1 MLRSEGLEYI
11 EKDGTVQFIMRCGGH
26 KWNAAFTAD
35 EQGFLRY
42 YARYPFEVSA
52 NAENGVLA
60 ELNRL
65 NGELRAGCFMISGR
79 YPVFRYGVYIFD
91 DFTAAESVADLF
103 ITAAARTDAAWDAI
117 YDAVFRTAR
126 SEEA

>member
-1 MLRSEGLEYI
+1 MLRSKGLDFT
-11 EKDGTVQFIMRCGGH
+11 EKDGAVQFIMRCGGH
-26 KWNAAFTAD
+26 KWNAAFVAD

-42 YARYPFEVSA
+42 YARYPFRISESSSDRA
-52 NAENGVLA
+52 LG

-65 NGELRAGCFMISGR
+65 NEGLRAGCFMISGG

-103 ITAAARTDAAWDAI
+103 VTAAARTDAAWGEI
-117 YDAVFRTAR
+117 YGAVYGAAG
-126 SEEA
+126 SEES